1 MHIGTLTAGEQFEV
15 ELRVSS
21 TSTAPVA
28 YAIFW
33 TAPASAS
40 VPDPIVG
47 VAVPG
52 ASVRETGTV
61 PVGAQRLNVD
71 LDLPDEGG
79 GASMRVTAGAG
90 LNFSRDTITAD
101 ARWTA
106 VVA

>member
-1 MHIGTLTAGEQFEV
+1 MHIGTVAAGKEFEV
-15 ELRVSS
+15 ELRVAP

-47 VAVPG
+47 VAAPG

-61 PVGAQRLNVD
+61 PQGAQRLNID
-71 LDLPDEGG
+71 LDLADQGSS
-79 GASMRVTAGAG
+79 ASMRVTAPGD
-90 LNFSRDTITAD
+90 LDFSRDTITAD